1 MHNWACIWLKS
12 DAWWETT
19 YAVEKRLHN
28 LSIKQ
33 ELTKLH
39 LWPPAHP
46 PKGVPKACVSRV
58 PDLHYGFACQK
69 CFCCHFT
76 ISEHF
81 FMLWKKH
88 QKTWKHPPQTI
99 TLHRGGGGHPL
110 PNLIW
115 EGHQQFLHYEA
126 TSVSK
131 PLSVIWTWGN
141 GCLCSVVHLEL
152 TVPLY
157 CFGMLCSSQEKRMS
171 LNSMFK
177 TITQRKLSKFHHV
190 PILPAEKAMEVQSH
204 WLALSAIWWN

>member
-1 MHNWACIWLKS
+1 
-12 DAWWETT
+12 
-19 YAVEKRLHN
+19 
-28 LSIKQ
+28 
-33 ELTKLH
+33 
-39 LWPPAHP
+39 
-46 PKGVPKACVSRV
+46 
-58 PDLHYGFACQK
+58 
-69 CFCCHFT
+69 
-76 ISEHF
+76 
-81 FMLWKKH
+81 MLWKKH

-171 LNSMFK
+171 LKSMFK

-190 PILPAEKAMEVQSH
+190 PILPAGWHSLLSGEINLSYWLHLLTEEQTETLEKVSHVQQPTLNSSFSSQVH
-204 WLALSAIWWN
+204 PLASWKQASGPDFSNRYVSQTAQNRCSL